1 MELLLHPTTKHSVDN
16 ILASP
21 SQAILLH
28 APAGSGKGLTAK
40 YISSRLL
47 NITLEQVDNSSKIKI
62 LSINPDGKEKRL
74 SIENIRE
81 INGFLKLKT
90 TGNSNYR
97 RAVIVEDAQ
106 TMGHEAQNAFLKTL
120 EEPPKDTIIILTTT
134 NTELL
139 LPTIQSRV
147 QPLAILAPSKKA
159 TLDYFSVKYTVA
171 EIEKAYLL
179 SEGAI
184 GLTTALLENQTDHQL
199 VKNIELAKD
208 VYRKNIFERL
218 NLIDNIVKTIDISSF
233 LLAMERVSHVALYNA
248 VQKKDSSTKAWN
260 KRAKLILESQGYLAN
275 NPNSKL
281 LLSNLFINL

>member
-233 LLAMERVSHVALYNA
+233 LLAMERVSHVALYTA